1 MHTNDK
7 ILQNMKKI
15 SFNGV
20 LNLVLVINKDDELIS
35 KPVIFSDVIFNDDN
49 LQQKQK
55 FEKKTKE
62 LINFSLNETIN
73 DAILED
79 YLKSKIRNMVLK
91 EFGLKPLTDVKV
103 VRL

>member
-1 MHTNDK
+1 MMIIYNK
-7 ILQNMKKI
+7 NK
-15 SFNGV
+15 
-20 LNLVLVINKDDELIS
+20 NL
-35 KPVIFSDVIFNDDN
+35 
-49 LQQKQK
+49 
-55 FEKKTKE
+55 KKTKE

>member
-1 MHTNDK
+1 MMIIYNK
-7 ILQNMKKI
+7 NKNLKK
-15 SFNGV
+15 
-20 LNLVLVINKDDELIS
+20 K
-35 KPVIFSDVIFNDDN
+35 
-49 LQQKQK
+49 
-55 FEKKTKE
+55 KE

-73 DAILED
+73 DVILED

>member
-1 MHTNDK
+1 MMIIYNK
-7 ILQNMKKI
+7 NK
-15 SFNGV
+15 
-20 LNLVLVINKDDELIS
+20 NL
-35 KPVIFSDVIFNDDN
+35 
-49 LQQKQK
+49 
-55 FEKKTKE
+55 KKTNE

-79 YLKSKIRNMVLK
+79 YLKSKIKNMVLK

>member
-1 MHTNDK
+1 MMIIYNK
-7 ILQNMKKI
+7 NK
-15 SFNGV
+15 
-20 LNLVLVINKDDELIS
+20 NLK
-35 KPVIFSDVIFNDDN
+35 
-49 LQQKQK
+49 
-55 FEKKTKE
+55 KKTKE